1 MNVRKVRGKNKIT
14 ATISDV
20 EIKLAT
26 KLGLTIQMYVEEYI
40 KAVSKKRRWKWY
52 PNKIKLEKA

>member
-14 ATISDV
+14 VTISDV

-40 KAVSKKRRWKWY
+40 KAVAKKRRWKWY